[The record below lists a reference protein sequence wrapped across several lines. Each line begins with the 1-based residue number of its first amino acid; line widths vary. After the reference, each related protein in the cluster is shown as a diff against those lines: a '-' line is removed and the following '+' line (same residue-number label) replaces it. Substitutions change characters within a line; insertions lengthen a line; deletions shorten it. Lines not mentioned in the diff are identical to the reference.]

1 MTDTLRKF
9 GPVLAA
15 FVGCLVYMLGAMSRV
30 AVPGMVFER
39 IVSDYG
45 LTHAQVAM
53 LPSVGVLGCMAFIG
67 IGGILVD
74 RFGWLRMLLVGAAIQ
89 AVGYIPVHE
98 STNLLW
104 MLAGEF
110 VNGGGRTLVYLS
122 ILKLFDVSFN
132 RRAFAALIG
141 IFYVFSYGGTLGASA
156 VFPALM
162 ERCGSWQ
169 LAARAINFGTMG
181 AAVCIALFAGFG
193 LHART
198 PQTQATKREVFP
210 FHSMVAS
217 FKSPRARMAILATG
231 LNIAIY
237 WSFLCVGAA
246 PFARTLGDVS
256 LVSHMNWVVV
266 AGMTLMGS
274 VSLLLHNA
282 RRPFF
287 VWGAGALVVAFV
299 LLLVASSCGIRDLT
313 VYRTAYLLVGAGYG
327 VTSVLLAGT
336 KECVPAI
343 YMASAIGFT
352 NFFANIVQVG
362 ANQAS
367 GKLMAAGADGY
378 TWTFVL
384 YLALALVSFAAA
396 CRFALT
402 RETPPVL

>member
-122 ILKLFDVSFN
+122 ILKLFDVSFD

-156 VFPALM
+156 AFPALM

-266 AGMTLMGS
+266 VGMTLMGS

-299 LLLVASSCGIRDLT
+299 LLLVASSYGIRDLT

-384 YLALALVSFAAA
+384 YLTLALASFAAA